1 MIVLNSQNEHGKL
14 TVTLRIERDE
24 FLKALMDAYMDD
36 TEHYVVPGY
45 APGLAPRE
53 EIEKLYGET
62 ALFDEAL
69 DRCVPR
75 MYSRYLAEEKIRIIG
90 RPKLTSVT
98 WMEGGGAAFTVEAD
112 VYPSVKLGQYKEIR
126 TDVDPVDEAAFE
138 AAVLTIACQNMQA
151 EVPDGM
157 VEQKLDAMLAGE
169 KMQFGQDAVYH
180 VLADCIA
187 ILKAIYEE
195 CDVSRPMNQIQAEAM
210 DVMLQTM
217 SGDNKTVSAERFEA
231 LLAELVERYRPVPKH
246 FRATLEQVME
256 SRRKQ
261 KDAMQPEEQIGE
273 AFKAYLSSIELT
285 EPVWRKERKPQAA
298 QAARFDLMLAAIAE
312 EEKLEISDDEMEE
325 ALLTIARSCN
335 MELDEV
341 MAAVDFAP
349 IKEQLLRD
357 KARKLVVQ
365 SALGC

>member
-14 TVTLRIERDE
+14 IVTLRIEREE
-24 FLKALMDAYMDD
+24 FLKALTDAYLDD

-62 ALFDEAL
+62 VLFDEAL

-75 MYSRYLAEEKIRIIG
+75 MYSEYLAQEKIRTVG

-112 VYPSVKLGQYKEIR
+112 VYPAVELGAYKGLSVN
-126 TDVDPVDEAAFE
+126 VDAKDEEAFA
-138 AAVLTIACQNMQA
+138 AAVLTLACQNMSAQ
-151 EVPDGM
+151 VPDGM
-157 VEQKLDAMLAGE
+157 VEQKLDAMLAAE
-169 KMQFGQDAVYH
+169 KMQMGKDPIYH
-180 VLADCIA
+180 VLADCVS
-187 ILKAIYEE
+187 ILKAVYEE
-195 CDVSRPMNQIQAEAM
+195 CDVNRPMSQIQAEAM
-210 DVMLQTM
+210 DVMLQTV
-217 SGDNKTVSAERFEA
+217 SGDNKTVSADRFEA

-256 SRRKQ
+256 KRRRQ

-273 AFKAYLSSIELT
+273 AFKAYLGSIELN
-285 EPVWRKERKPQAA
+285 EQLWRKERKPQAA
-298 QAARFDLMLAAIAE
+298 QAARFDLMLAAVAE
-312 EEKLEISDDEMEE
+312 AEKLEISDSEMEQ
-325 ALLTIARSCN
+325 ALSAIAENCN

-341 MAAVDFAP
+341 MAAVDFEP
-349 IKEQLLRD
+349 IRQQLLRD
-357 KARKLVVQ
+357 KARLLIVQ
-365 SALGC
+365 SAAGC